1 MKGIQATM
9 CAPIAMT
16 GLQLAGTIASAAA
29 GARDMRRQAAE
40 AERAARADA
49 DVATARAGQARDDAL
64 SRTAALRVRA
74 FASGVDPK
82 SESLVESLA
91 SAHARNLGEADAL
104 GHAAARMLFEGQA
117 RARALRASRQSFLAR
132 SLLGLAGTLA
142 EPQGS
147 GNRLR
152 L

>member
-1 MKGIQATM
+1 M

-16 GLQLAGTIASAAA
+16 GLQLAGTIAGAAA
-29 GARDMRRQAAE
+29 GARDMRRQALE

-49 DVATARAGQARDDAL
+49 AVTTARAEQARDDAL

-82 SESLVESLA
+82 SPSLVETLA
-91 SAHARNLGEADAL
+91 STHARNLGEADAL
-104 GHAAARMLFEGQA
+104 GHAAARILYEGQA
-117 RARALRASRQSFLAR
+117 RARALRANRQSFLTR

-142 EPQGS
+142 GEQGG